1 MTVPP
6 IPPAESLNGSESTQ
20 PASPEAPVP
29 AASLA
34 RKSKKHVYF
43 GLGGVVVGLGVGLAS
58 GLLIAG
64 SLAAQEDAKAQA
76 EADAV
81 AVASAQA
88 LATAIPSAAEKC
100 KGDSTTGI
108 EVMDQGQ
115 SLSMNTS
122 GKKSSGTAI
131 INVVCVLKELN
142 APDVLFTKL
151 DSTRA
156 LDGTQSAEWA
166 GYNASWTYHPDN
178 GLKIIVETA
187 AK

>member
-6 IPPAESLNGSESTQ
+6 IPPAESFNGSEATQ
-20 PASPEAPVP
+20 PANPETPVP
-29 AASLA
+29 AASMT

-43 GLGGVVVGLGVGLAS
+43 GLGGVVAGLGVGLVA

-76 EADAV
+76 EADAA

-88 LATAIPSAAEKC
+88 LATALPSAAEKC
-100 KGDSTTGI
+100 SGDSTTGI

-131 INVVCVLKELN
+131 VNVVCVLKALD
-142 APDVLFTKL
+142 APDVLFSKL

-156 LDGTQSAEWA
+156 LDGTQSTEWA
-166 GYNASWTYHPDN
+166 GYTASWTLPPR
-178 GLKIIVETA
+178 
-187 AK
+187 